1 MAEQGIY
8 RVNRK
13 KMGSVIAGFVLV
25 LLVLILIFRKKGS
38 TVKAIVVDITHL
50 TDENS
55 DFIKEKDIKEIVKR
69 AFDADLS
76 FAKVGQVDV
85 KRVES
90 VLERDP
96 FIENAEV
103 FIDAASTLQIKI
115 TQREPILRVVD
126 NNGLNYYQIGRAHV

>member
-13 KMGSVIAGFVLV
+13 KMGSVIAGFVLI

-85 KRVES
+85 KRE
-90 VLERDP
+90 
-96 FIENAEV
+96 
-103 FIDAASTLQIKI
+103 
-115 TQREPILRVVD
+115 
-126 NNGLNYYQIGRAHV
+126 IGRAHV